1 MLGFVENIKKI
12 LLVMHIIKMI
22 HVKLVI
28 VILFNIFVFFVIVS
42 ILHNFI
48 LSVKLRESLGRNVNK
63 RLIRL

>member
-1 MLGFVENIKKI
+1 
-12 LLVMHIIKMI
+12 MHIIKMI

-63 RLIRL
+63 RLILDYRQSLD

>member
-1 MLGFVENIKKI
+1 
-12 LLVMHIIKMI
+12 MHIIKMI

-48 LSVKLRESLGRNVNK
+48 LSVKLRELLSRNVNK
-63 RLIRL
+63 RLILDYRQSLD